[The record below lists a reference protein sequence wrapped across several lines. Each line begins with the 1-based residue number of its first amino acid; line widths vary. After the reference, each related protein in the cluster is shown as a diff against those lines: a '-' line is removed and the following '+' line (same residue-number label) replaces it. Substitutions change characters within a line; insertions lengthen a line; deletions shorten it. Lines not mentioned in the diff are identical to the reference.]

1 MTPTRHTTMIDA
13 TLQNFETDVIA
24 ASMST
29 PILID
34 FWAPWCGPCKSLAP
48 TIDELASD
56 YANGVKV
63 AKLNVDENPATA
75 TQYGIRSIPTL
86 LFFRDGRL
94 VERLVGALPKQEIER
109 HLLSIIKTN

>member
-1 MTPTRHTTMIDA
+1 M
-13 TLQNFETDVIA
+13 
-24 ASMST
+24 
-29 PILID
+29 
-34 FWAPWCGPCKSLAP
+34 
-48 TIDELASD
+48 
-56 YANGVKV
+56 
-63 AKLNVDENPATA
+63 NVDENPATA